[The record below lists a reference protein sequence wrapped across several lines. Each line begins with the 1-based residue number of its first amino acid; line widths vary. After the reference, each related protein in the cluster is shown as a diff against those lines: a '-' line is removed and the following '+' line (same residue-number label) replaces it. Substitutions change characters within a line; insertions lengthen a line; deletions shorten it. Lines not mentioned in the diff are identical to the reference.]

1 MKNMGKAIFLST
13 GLLLGSEIAIPFT
26 PNSIGHVEA
35 ASLVHFKTSTYQTTA
50 NLRMRTGASTK
61 YKTIITI
68 PKGKMVL
75 SSQKLGNWYKVSY
88 TYKSKGK
95 TVKKTGW
102 TSGAYLKKKTV
113 SLSKTSVPKTVKFTK
128 TTYYTSANV
137 NMRTG
142 ASTSKKL
149 IMTLKKGKTVTSNE
163 KSGKWYKVSY
173 AYTSKGKH
181 VTKSGWVSG
190 SYLKEY
196 NRYTKTAGTYY
207 FTKKTAKLYSTPNTK
222 KNPVASIASHNGLYS
237 TQKVVNS
244 IGQTWYRVSY
254 NGKYLYI
261 NTGYVS
267 KSSAKTFSKKNFQ
280 VKTNTYVYSS
290 YGSAFKHLVSLPKGT
305 IVSTTKNI
313 GDWYEVSYKGKKGY
327 VSKIYLQS
335 PPPIQSNAPNKP
347 VENQKE
353 SNIPN
358 KPVEEP
364 KTTTTEEIKEAINS
378 FLVTADL
385 NFRQSSSTS
394 SNVLAVI
401 PNGTTVKSSMKTG
414 DWYQITY
421 NGKTG
426 YVSRSYLKQYDQS
439 DDYRF
444 IDLRTKSSVTA
455 NQINNYI
462 AANVNG
468 RPSVLLGKGQA
479 FINAGNK
486 FGVNALYLAAHA
498 IHESAFGTSSIS
510 LGKNNL
516 FGYGAYDA
524 APFFGAYRFPSIEDC
539 INYVAQKMKADYLN
553 PNGTH
558 FEGAFLGYRTNDKN
572 GTRITS
578 KSIGMNYWY
587 ASDPNW
593 GNGIAR
599 HMNNILAFDKSN
611 YNKAAINT
619 YVPATP
625 GIPAGS
631 DQLPANIQVVANKD
645 LSSVVKK
652 GTNFVMLEKTNDFR
666 VKVLVNSKQYWVN
679 NIRFSVYK
687 DYISVLNLG
696 RVTVSMLNVR
706 SGPSTSKGIIGYL
719 HLNQYVQ
726 LVLDDDKK
734 IITDS
739 TKKWYMVKL
748 SDGKTGWASSA
759 YIARELK

>member
-1 MKNMGKAIFLST
+1 MGKAIILST
-13 GLLLGSEIAIPFT
+13 GLLLGGEVFAPVA
-26 PNSIGHVEA
+26 PIGMGHAEA

-50 NLRMRTGASTK
+50 NLKMRSGAGTK

-95 TVKKTGW
+95 TVTKTGW
-102 TSGAYLKKKTV
+102 SSGSYLKKKTV
-113 SLSKTSVPKTVKFTK
+113 SLAKTSVPKTVKFTK
-128 TTYYTSANV
+128 TTFYTSANV

-173 AYTSKGKH
+173 AYGKH

-196 NRYTKTAGTYY
+196 YRYTKTSGTYY
-207 FTKKTAKLYSTPNTK
+207 FTNKTTKLYSHADK
-222 KNPVASIASHNGLYS
+222 KNKYMYIIPAYNGFYS
-237 TQKVVNS
+237 SQKVVNS

-254 NGKYLYI
+254 NGKNLYVYS
-261 NTGYVS
+261 GDVS
-267 KSSAKTFSKKNFQ
+267 KSSTKTFAKKNYQ
-280 VKTNTYVYSS
+280 VKTSTYVYSS
-290 YGSAFKHLVSLPKGT
+290 YGSAYKHLVSLPKGAM
-305 IVSTTKNI
+305 ISTMQSV
-313 GDWYEVSYKGKKGY
+313 GSWYAVTYKGKKGY
-327 VSKIYLQS
+327 VPASAVQT
-335 PPPIQSNAPNKP
+335 PPKVNNS
-347 VENQKE
+347 
-353 SNIPN
+353 
-358 KPVEEP
+358 
-364 KTTTTEEIKEAINS
+364 IKEENVTEAAKTY
-378 FLVTADL
+378 LVTADL
-385 NFRQSSSTS
+385 NLRKSENSSSDRLS
-394 SNVLAVI
+394 VI
-401 PNGTTVKSSMKTG
+401 PNGSTVQSTTKTG
-414 DWYQITY
+414 SEWYNVTY
-421 NGKTG
+421 KGNTG
-426 YVSRSYLKQYDQS
+426 YVYGSYLKEYTQNA
-439 DDYRF
+439 DYRF
-444 IDLRTKSSVTA
+444 IDLRSKSSVTA
-455 NQINNYI
+455 GQINNYI

-479 FINAGNK
+479 FIDAGNK
-486 FGVNALYLAAHA
+486 YGVNALYLAAHA

-524 APFFGAYRFPSIEDC
+524 APFFGAYRFSSVEAC

-558 FEGAFLGYRTNDKN
+558 FEGAFLGFRTNDKN

-599 HMNNILAFDKSN
+599 HMNNILAFDKS
-611 YNKAAINT
+611 YYSKAAINT
-619 YVPATP
+619 SVPATP
-625 GIPAGS
+625 GIPVGS
-631 DQLPANIQVVANKD
+631 DKLPANIQVVAKKD

-652 GTNFVMLEKTNDFR
+652 GTNFIMLEKTNDFW
-666 VKVLVNSKQYWVN
+666 VKVLVEGKQYWVD

-696 RVTVSMLNVR
+696 RVTISTLNVR
-706 SGPSTSKGIIGYL
+706 KEPGKEIIGYL
-719 HLNQYVQ
+719 HLNNYVE
-726 LVLDDDKK
+726 LELDKDKK
-734 IITDS
+734 VIS
-739 TKKWYMVKL
+739 ETKDDIKWYKVKL
-748 SDGKTGWASSA
+748 SNGKIGWASSA